1 MYTHKKNIREVI
13 TSETGLKLIRN
24 DFLEQCPLC
33 GSGTGKKGT
42 SAFSF
47 FENGYKCFSCGS
59 KGDAIV
65 FIEKYR
71 NMSKHEAI
79 SYFKSKYLGIEE
91 EYNPFKNKVNKYN
104 YKPTNTII
112 KKNTLKNESDKYN
125 TLELWDIDIY
135 DKDFSNDDFVKFL
148 YSKFDNDK
156 VSELIDRY
164 DIRTSTKGTI
174 FPYIDHKGEIRT
186 VKRIQYKSNGKM
198 NRQID
203 PLYLHKKLGG
213 SNFKYQR

>member
-1 MYTHKKNIREVI
+1 
-13 TSETGLKLIRN
+13 
-24 DFLEQCPLC
+24 
-33 GSGTGKKGT
+33 
-42 SAFSF
+42 
-47 FENGYKCFSCGS
+47 KCFSCGS

-164 DIRTSTKGTI
+164 DIRTSTKGT
-174 FPYIDHKGEIRT
+174 
-186 VKRIQYKSNGKM
+186 
-198 NRQID
+198 
-203 PLYLHKKLGG
+203 
-213 SNFKYQR
+213 